1 MRCVPVV
8 TVKLKL
14 FSVVRATFTTVMTA
28 EVEIIVI
35 GAGASGLKATSVL
48 MEAGCKVLVL
58 EGRDRVGGRCH
69 TVDGFDV
76 GASWIHGGQ
85 AGNPVYH
92 IAQQQQLELHPTDYD
107 DKVIFDSSG
116 VRLQR
121 EYVSKCNDEFALFEK
136 KLSRLQDKE
145 GRDISLQQGI
155 MKATRLLI
163 DRGDMDELRSN
174 PNLLD
179 LFLRETYDLEY
190 GCYLGDTSLYYF
202 DCDDELE
209 GEDYLLRAGLGTLIE
224 AFAQQMRHVILLNRT
239 VVRIERG
246 GEAIKV
252 HTSDGVEFTCHEVI
266 VTVPLGVLKAAL
278 IEFVEPLP
286 SIFQDAL
293 NMSGM
298 GLLNKS
304 ILIFDDVFWD
314 PHASF
319 IIAVGDRNAFPTDCG
334 YWFLNLHKFFQVKA
348 LVLFTGSEHS
358 ERLELLSDSELTSS
372 IMVTLNRLYPLTSR
386 PPTRALHTRWMSDP
400 LSRGSYSYRRV
411 GFRHDVGF
419 KAFHR
424 SFYGGRLH
432 FAGEHTSARSFAT
445 VHGALESGE
454 RVAKTILEKRKR
466 SRRSNC
472 I

>member
-1 MRCVPVV
+1 M
-8 TVKLKL
+8 
-14 FSVVRATFTTVMTA
+14 SEVRT

-76 GASWIHGGQ
+76 GASWIHGGH
-85 AGNPVYH
+85 AGNPVYQM
-92 IAQQQQLELHPTDYD
+92 AQQQQLELKPTDYD
-107 DKVIFDSSG
+107 DKVIFDHSSG

-121 EYVSKCNDEFALFEK
+121 EYVSKCNEEFALFEK
-136 KLSRLQDKE
+136 KLSRLQEKE
-145 GRDISLQQGI
+145 RRDMSLQQGI
-155 MKATRLLI
+155 AKATRLLF
-163 DRGDMDELRSN
+163 DRGDMEELRSN
-174 PNLLD
+174 LNLLD
-179 LFLRETYDLEY
+179 LFLRETYDLDY
-190 GCYLGDTSLYYF
+190 GCYLDDTSLYYF
-202 DCDDELE
+202 DCDDELK
-209 GEDYLLRAGLGTLIE
+209 GEDYLLRTGLGTLME

-239 VVRIERG
+239 VVRIERCE
-246 GEAIKV
+246 GEVIKV
-252 HTSDGVEFTCHEVI
+252 HTSDGVEFTCCEVI
-266 VTVPLGVLKAAL
+266 VTVPLGVLKAAM

-286 SIFQDAL
+286 PIFQEAL

-314 PHASF
+314 LQASF
-319 IIAVGDRNAFPTDCG
+319 IIAVGDRDAYPTDCG
-334 YWFLNLHKFFQVKA
+334 YWFLNMHKFFQVKA

-358 ERLELLSDSELTSS
+358 EQSELLSDSELTSS
-372 IMVTLNRLYPLTSR
+372 IMVALSRLYPLTSR
-386 PPTRALHTRWMSDP
+386 PPTRAIHTRWRSDP

-411 GFRHDVGF
+411 GFRPDVGF
-419 KAFHR
+419 NAFHR
-424 SFYGGRLH
+424 SFYDGRLH

-454 RVAKTILEKRKR
+454 RVAKTILEKRR
-466 SRRSNC
+466 RRPRRSSST
-472 I
+472 

>member
-1 MRCVPVV
+1 MSEVN
-8 TVKLKL
+8 T
-14 FSVVRATFTTVMTA
+14 

-48 MEAGCKVLVL
+48 MEAGCKVMVL

-76 GASWIHGGQ
+76 GASWIHGGHK
-85 AGNPVYH
+85 GNPVYRM
-92 IAQQQQLELHPTDYD
+92 AQQQQLELHPTNYD
-107 DKVIFDSSG
+107 DKVIYDYSG

-155 MKATRLLI
+155 AKATRLLF
-163 DRGDMDELRSN
+163 DREDMEELRSN

-190 GCYLGDTSLYYF
+190 GCYLNDTSLYYF

-209 GEDYLLRAGLGTLIE
+209 GEDYLLRTGLGTLME
-224 AFAQQMRHVILLNRT
+224 AFSLQMRHVILLNRT
-239 VVRIERG
+239 VVRIQRG
-246 GEAIKV
+246 AENIKV
-252 HTSDGVEFTCHEVI
+252 LTSDGVEFTCREVI
-266 VTVPLGVLKAAL
+266 VTVPLGVLKAAV

-286 SIFQDAL
+286 SIFQEAL
-293 NMSGM
+293 DMSGM

-319 IIAVGDRNAFPTDCG
+319 IIAVGDRDAYPTDCG
-334 YWFLNLHKFFQVKA
+334 YWFLNMHKFFEVKA

-358 ERLELLSDSELTSS
+358 ERSELLSDSELTSS
-372 IMVTLNRLYPLTSR
+372 IMLALNRLYPLTSR
-386 PPTRALHTRWMSDP
+386 PPTRAVHTRWRSDP

-411 GFRHDVGF
+411 GFRPDAGF

-454 RVAKTILEKRKR
+454 RVARSILEKKKKKK
-466 SRRSNC
+466 SP